1 MRNKNRCAPEPL
13 SQSLMEMSKLV
24 DELDNNLAI
33 DDNLDIKN
41 LEEDEDE
48 QQYNGKEEVIRRLQ
62 SMPDLCQR

>member
-33 DDNLDIKN
+33 DDNNPILV
-41 LEEDEDE
+41 E
-48 QQYNGKEEVIRRLQ
+48 NGNVDVGVITR
-62 SMPDLCQR
+62 SDLLRTVIEGTEMS